1 MGRGASCRLKS
12 AYSATENSYNIEK
25 KSFCK
30 LCCLCFASHPHGA
43 VGLSGVC
50 HRGIFQPYSLYD
62 YYTFQFTKI
71 KALIRL
77 QGCAGCSVSSFVTC
91 N

>member
-1 MGRGASCRLKS
+1 MGRDASGRLKS
-12 AYSATENSYNIEK
+12 AYSATEISYNIEK
-25 KSFCK
+25 KSCCK
-30 LCCLCFASHPHGA
+30 MCCLCFVSLPHGA

-62 YYTFQFTKI
+62 YFTFQLTKI
-71 KALIRL
+71 KALIRM
-77 QGCAGCSVSSFVTC
+77 QGCAGCSVPSFFAC